1 MAEKGFLSLLF
12 VTGSETTRK
21 FIANMLPRE
30 SLRAR
35 NVGNF
40 KFCKTGASALDEYS
54 FNFPDIVFIDE
65 LLPDMEGPK
74 LISNFLTE
82 DKDAFLVY
90 IATEPTIAVE
100 QTLTKIGVKGIIS
113 KPFSASSFD
122 RYIQYFFKE
131 KYKKSWNEVQAFSD
145 KGERKL

>member
-1 MAEKGFLSLLF
+1 M
-12 VTGSETTRK
+12 TSEPINLRSNNAKFGKFNKKTRK
-21 FIANMLPRE
+21 I
-30 SLRAR
+30 
-35 NVGNF
+35 
-40 KFCKTGASALDEYS
+40 
-54 FNFPDIVFIDE
+54 
-65 LLPDMEGPK
+65 PK

>member
-12 VTGSETTRK
+12 VTGTETTRK
-21 FIANMLPRE
+21 FIAEMLPRE

-35 NVGNF
+35 NVGTF
-40 KFCKTGASALDEYS
+40 KFCKTGSSALDEYS

-65 LLPDMEGPK
+65 GLPDMEEPK
-74 LISNFLTE
+74 LINSILKE

-90 IATEPTIAVE
+90 IAAEPTMAMV
-100 QTLTKIGVKGIIS
+100 QTLTKMGVKGIIT
-113 KPFSASSFD
+113 KPLSASSFD

-131 KYKKSWNEVQAFSD
+131 KYKKAWNEVQAFSD